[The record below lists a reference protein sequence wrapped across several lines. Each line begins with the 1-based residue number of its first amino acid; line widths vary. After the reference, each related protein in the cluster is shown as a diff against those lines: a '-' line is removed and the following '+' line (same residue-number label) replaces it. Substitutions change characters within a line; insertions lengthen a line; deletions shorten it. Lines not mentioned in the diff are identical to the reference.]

1 MRLITGDNFKRLEFA
16 KTHDL
21 QSHVNERSK
30 NLTHDQIVLIHDA
43 VFIAS
48 NQSATKFMS
57 DPGQSRVVQ
66 AHEALHAPLHP
77 AACQDGK
84 GPVGDAANGYFGCSG
99 IPGRPHRV
107 VQGA

>member
-1 MRLITGDNFKRLEFA
+1 MRLITGEIYKRLDSA

-21 QSHVNERSK
+21 ESHVNERSK
-30 NLTHDQIVLIHDA
+30 NLKHDQIVLIHDA

-57 DPGQSRVVQ
+57 DPGQSRLVQ
-66 AHEALHAPLHP
+66 AHEALHDSLHP

-84 GPVGDAANGYFGCSG
+84 RPVDDAATGYFGCSG
-99 IPGRPHRV
+99 IAG
-107 VQGA
+107 